1 MCTLTAV
8 ATTTAGTATAGV
20 VGGVDVGVAAAGAA
34 GAGGTTVVL
43 GTGMETATMVQL
55 RRRRVTVTAKVV
67 TPAVATAALAV
78 VSAVAAVVVLVA
90 VPVQVQVVVAVVV
103 AAVNSRSVVVRRLGR
118 PATVLQAP
126 PVVTMVATPAVQATR
141 RHQLVR
147 SPQPP
152 FRALLARLPTWLPVL
167 TLLRLLAL
175 PRGIRRAPPPTQ
187 TPSPLPRSPPS
198 PVAVSRNGWPEG
210 RRGVAPPLAPC
221 RSLLL
226 PQMVPLAPAVPPPLS
241 LPVVL
246 PQTPVQS
253 RNRLHQVVAKEAQA
267 LLPAL

>member
-1 MCTLTAV
+1 M
-8 ATTTAGTATAGV
+8 ATTTAGWATGGG

-118 PATVLQAP
+118 PATVLQA
-126 PVVTMVATPAVQATR
+126 VVTTVQATR
-141 RHQLVR
+141 RRQLVR
-147 SPQPP
+147 SPQLPL
-152 FRALLARLPTWLPVL
+152 RALLVRLPTWLPVL
-167 TLLRLLAL
+167 TLLRLSAL
-175 PRGIRRAPPPTQ
+175 PRGFRRAPPPTQ
-187 TPSPLPRSPPS
+187 TPSPLPHSPPL